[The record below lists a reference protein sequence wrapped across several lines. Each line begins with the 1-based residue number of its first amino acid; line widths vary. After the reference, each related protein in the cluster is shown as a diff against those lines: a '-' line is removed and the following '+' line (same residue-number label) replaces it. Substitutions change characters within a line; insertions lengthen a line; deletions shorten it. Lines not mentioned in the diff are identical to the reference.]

1 MGPRKGLFN
10 DKDPVGPGSKS
21 QTMRCKMDQVFLT
34 SWEIMT
40 QNITIVS
47 LDIDINY
54 VVVAVLVV
62 LVWIDTRP

>member
-1 MGPRKGLFN
+1 MN
-10 DKDPVGPGSKS
+10 S
-21 QTMRCKMDQVFLT
+21 VFLT